1 MSSPVIIA
9 YLGKGGSGKSILSSL
24 TGKIA
29 QKKNRK
35 ILYIDADPAM
45 GLTTALAIE
54 EYKTIG
60 DAREEIIL
68 QARGADTE
76 KEKEEIMD
84 IVDYLL
90 LEALYENTDFGLLV
104 MGQTETIGCFC
115 PLNTLLRSTIST
127 IAIQY
132 DVVVIDAEAGFEQ
145 ISRQVTDSVQY
156 PVLLTDN
163 SLRGVRTTILANET
177 IERAPKMSPIKTGVI
192 FNRVE
197 DADNGL
203 LQRIKDADLNYY
215 GSVPIDPMISESDRK
230 GLSAL
235 NIPDEAVSI
244 RALQKILE
252 DENIL

>member
-1 MSSPVIIA
+1 MSSPIIIA

-29 QKKNRK
+29 KQKNRK

-45 GLTTALAIE
+45 GLATALAVE
-54 EYKTIG
+54 DYKTIG
-60 DAREEIIL
+60 EAREEIIL

-76 KEKEEIMD
+76 REKEEIMD

-90 LEALYENTDFGLLV
+90 LETLYEDSDFGLLV
-104 MGQTETIGCFC
+104 MGQTETMGCFC

-127 IAIQY
+127 IATQY

-177 IERAPKMSPIKTGVI
+177 IERAPKMAPIKTGVI

-197 DADNGL
+197 EADDGL
-203 LQRIKDADLNYY
+203 LQRIKEINLNYY
-215 GSVPIDPMISESDRK
+215 GSVPSDPMITESDRK

-235 NIPDEAVSI
+235 DMPDEAVSI
-244 RALQKILE
+244 QALQKILE
-252 DENIL
+252 DEKIL